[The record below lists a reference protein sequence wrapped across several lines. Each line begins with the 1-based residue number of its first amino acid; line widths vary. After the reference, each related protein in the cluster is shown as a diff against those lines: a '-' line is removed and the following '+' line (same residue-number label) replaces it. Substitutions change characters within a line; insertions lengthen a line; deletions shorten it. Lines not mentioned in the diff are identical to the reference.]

1 MYDSE
6 FICTYKMMDTEEE
19 QEHLYKI
26 QLLQA
31 FYLDEWDDDIIN
43 DSMVELFHLMKLDSN
58 LDKILL
64 HLSKVESLQGVISMM
79 NECIDVKYANEVDAN
94 EVDANDTRME
104 QNTREAHIDFDKKLV
119 RFALLFQYDYFD
131 LFHKCVYDFIHH
143 SNITDKSM
151 DALLTTFTHM

>member
-31 FYLDEWDDDIIN
+31 FKLDEWDDDVIN

-64 HLSKVESLQGVISMM
+64 HLSKVEALQGVISMT
-79 NECIDVKYANEVDAN
+79 NECIDMKYANEVDAN
-94 EVDANDTRME
+94 YTIK
-104 QNTREAHIDFDKKLV
+104 NTSNSEIDFDKKMVL
-119 RFALLFQYDYFD
+119 FALLFQYEYFD
-131 LFHKCVYDFIHH
+131 LFHKCIYDFIHYW
-143 SNITDKSM
+143 NITDKNM
-151 DALLTTFTHM
+151 NALLTTF